1 MHSKSITLNNLAD
14 QGRSVIALC
23 LVCLIISA
31 SFLFL
36 TAEIGYCS
44 STQDP
49 AENIQNAVI
58 SAVNNIYRV
67 MQIIATPL
75 CIVFYGYAG
84 LQFFFGGNQGT
95 EKARK
100 VIINTSLG
108 VAFILLAPLLAQAFA
123 TWFMG
128 DGLTDVNNFN
138 PLKPNGG

>member
-1 MHSKSITLNNLAD
+1 MHFKSITLNNQAD
-14 QGRSVIALC
+14 QRMTAISLC
-23 LVCLIISA
+23 MVCLIITA

-36 TAEIGYCS
+36 TAETGYCTS
-44 STQDP
+44 IQDP

-58 SAVNNIYRV
+58 DAVNNIYRV
-67 MQIIATPL
+67 MQVVATPL

-108 VAFILLAPLLAQAFA
+108 VAFILLAPLFAQAFA

-128 DGLTDVNNFN
+128 DGEIDVNDFN
-138 PLKPNGG
+138 PLT